1 MINGLVV
8 TTMTDMGPFPLL
20 NLSELP
26 EDTTVKLSVIGMTIL
41 SMGAGTVAEK
51 QHYRLHGSI
60 PVPDTPTLEAL
71 AMSFT
76 VIPTDTKDIRID
88 QHGRESTIWLLFD
101 SKMRDEIFQRHS
113 AIEATLKTEAVGIRE
128 ENVLSNPTIMKRVLS
143 RIQDVSQS
151 TEIIEPVSPEKEPVY
166 LPSKGGLEFF
176 HVNNQGEL
184 LELPINGSLTQYP
197 ILIICNLVI
206 KRIILLKMTED
217 VSQRQFFLA
226 SKHASNLNSSRFKN
240 AMEIRDVQDPLEREM
255 ILEKLGVILET
266 V

>member
-60 PVPDTPTLEAL
+60 PVPDSPTLEAL

-88 QHGRESTIWLLFD
+88 QHGRESTIWLLFE
-101 SKMRDEIFQRHS
+101 SRMRDEIFQRHS
-113 AIEATLKTEAVGIRE
+113 AIEATLKTEAIGIRE
-128 ENVLSNPTIMKRVLS
+128 ENALSNPTRMNRILN

-151 TEIIEPVSPEKEPVY
+151 AEIIELVSPEIQPTF

-176 HVNNQGEL
+176 RVDPEGEL
-184 LELPINGSLTQYP
+184 IEAPIDSTLIQYP

-206 KRIILLKMTED
+206 KRIILLKMKEN

-226 SKHASNLNSSRFKN
+226 SKHASNLNASRFKN

-266 V
+266 I